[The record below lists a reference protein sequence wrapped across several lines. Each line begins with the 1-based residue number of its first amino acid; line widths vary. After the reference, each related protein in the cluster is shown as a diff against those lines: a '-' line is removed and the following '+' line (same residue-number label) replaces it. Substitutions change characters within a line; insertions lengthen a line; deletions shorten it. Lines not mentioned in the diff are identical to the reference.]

1 MCDLLVDRM
10 KTPYLWPEFI
20 FKFTQCYRDQQECLE
35 TLHGFTK
42 NVKFYKSL
50 HAFILLIDLSN

>member
-20 FKFTQCYRDQQECLE
+20 FKLSDCYKGQKECLE
-35 TLHGFTK
+35 ILHGFTQK
-42 NVKFYKSL
+42 VNAMNSIVSLGKQRNV
-50 HAFILLIDLSN
+50 